1 MSMELKAC
9 REALKSG
16 NKPAADDL
24 LCVKAFSMEQ
34 VKAIEEKDG
43 RIICDFILS
52 NGAVDRDFDTV
63 NPDDMWNLP
72 VAKSLLEKVEDGEL
86 IGRAEFTSKDE
97 NDYGYMVGQMYKLG
111 FLHAVSCRFRGI
123 EWKWTEDVNRP
134 YGIDFVKQELL
145 EYSCVTIPANPDAL
159 LKAKAAGVDV
169 SPAVQMAENVLSK
182 NSFDALA
189 KSIAERVYAAVSKK
203 MTVVDLHDDRL
214 AQEKMKA
221 MQMRLNLNKNKGGL
235 N

>member
-63 NPDDMWNLP
+63 NPDGWELENFRKNPVVLWMHDMWELP
-72 VAKSLLEKVEDGEL
+72 VAKSLLEKWRTESLLAGLSLQVGMKM
-86 IGRAEFTSKDE
+86 I
-97 NDYGYMVGQMYKLG
+97 MVIWLG
-111 FLHAVSCRFRGI
+111 KCISWAFCMRSAAV
-123 EWKWTEDVNRP
+123 
-134 YGIDFVKQELL
+134 FV
-145 EYSCVTIPANPDAL
+145 
-159 LKAKAAGVDV
+159 V
-169 SPAVQMAENVLSK
+169 SNGNVQM
-182 NSFDALA
+182 
-189 KSIAERVYAAVSKK
+189 
-203 MTVVDLHDDRL
+203 T
-214 AQEKMKA
+214 
-221 MQMRLNLNKNKGGL
+221 
-235 N
+235 

>member
-1 MSMELKAC
+1 
-9 REALKSG
+9 
-16 NKPAADDL
+16 
-24 LCVKAFSMEQ
+24 
-34 VKAIEEKDG
+34 
-43 RIICDFILS
+43 
-52 NGAVDRDFDTV
+52 
-63 NPDDMWNLP
+63 MWNLP

-134 YGIDFVKQELL
+134 YGIDFIKQELL

>member
-63 NPDDMWNLP
+63 NPDGWELENFRKNPVVLWMHDMWELP

-123 EWKWTEDVNRP
+123 E
-134 YGIDFVKQELL
+134 
-145 EYSCVTIPANPDAL
+145 YSCVTIPANPDAL

-169 SPAVQMAENVLSK
+169 SPAVQMAENILSK

-189 KSIAERVYAAVSKK
+189 KSIAERVYAAASKK